1 MTKVGYFYLGFCG
14 FGYEVEVWGWERGE
28 IVRIF

>member
-14 FGYEVEVWGWERGE
+14 FGDEGKVWGWERGE